1 VITAKPMG
9 LEESLRWLLSFS
21 KFTADL
27 LTHGRPG
34 DLANLLFDLRR
45 YLQVEPD
52 DKRVEKELARAERD
66 PLILLSTVATVREL
80 LAGVAGKI
88 PFRYRYGRGELVFD
102 AGKLPS
108 DSALSYHDASL
119 RDAVVQVAVDD
130 LSDAAALRVKRCANE
145 KCGEIFFAERRS
157 QIYCGHRCANVIASS
172 TYRNQ
177 TEKKEKRRLHAR
189 QKYREKSTRRWTRHA
204 K

>member
-1 VITAKPMG
+1 VSTTKPMD

-21 KFTADL
+21 KFNEDA

-52 DKRVEKELARAERD
+52 DERVEKELAKAEND
-66 PLILLSTVATVREL
+66 PLTLLTTIATVRSL
-80 LAGVAGKI
+80 LARVVGKV

-102 AGKLPS
+102 ARKLPS

-119 RDAVVQVAVDD
+119 SDAVVQVAVDD

-145 KCGEIFFAERRS
+145 QCGEIFFAERRS
-157 QIYCGHRCANVIASS
+157 QIYCGHRCANLIASS

-177 TEKKEKRRLHAR
+177 AEKKEKRRLHAK
-189 QKYREKSTRRWTRHA
+189 QKYREKSTKRKT